1 MNKENGYSPSCF
13 LAMCCPKQSTSD
25 KNHSLDNFFSVAK
38 VEPDISIATRSFIV
52 HLISSSSTQISVD
65 RENDVMLLLHGEIYS
80 TKDNRAESL
89 LKQFIKRGINFSRDI
104 NGSFVVLLIDK
115 RNDTVAVVTDRINT
129 RKVFCSRYKEGI
141 WLSTSLYLHPT
152 ADVDLDPIGIAC
164 YLANGVVHNNRTL
177 FDGIST
183 LERASVHVLTQDG
196 FQGTRY
202 WSYEFTNSDPDINEK
217 ELRAEL
223 SELLVESVKIRLNG
237 NPKVFLS
244 LSAGYDSAGILGIL
258 GSKLKVKNV
267 NCFSYAHGEPK
278 FNSDEYI
285 AEKMASHLGY
295 DFKVVQ
301 SYKGNIIDV
310 LDHNARLGNGLAN
323 FCDEVDAWIEMASV
337 FSATAPSVLF
347 VGTHCFGWVDRE
359 LNDLVDVLNSIV
371 IYDFN
376 RLSWL
381 QGMLPQQVYNILCDG
396 LNEEMTQI
404 LKRCPAAKDHHDSK
418 DYLYLDQRVSNLLL
432 YWREYYAG
440 QYITV
445 LNPFLDN
452 SILDF
457 MKKVPTHLRRGK
469 RLYKETIVEMFPEL
483 FQFERA
489 ATASYVPDW
498 EEEFSSQRSAIE
510 AIISSQDSKL
520 DRIIPPEVILRL
532 LRGSRTGGDNRFSP
546 KTLSRKLARRLL
558 KGTAIAKRIL
568 SRFPKTSK
576 KQIDRT
582 TILKRILVMRLF
594 LNKTNET

>member
-89 LKQFIKRGINFSRDI
+89 LKQFIKRGIDFSRDI

-152 ADVDLDPIGIAC
+152 TDVDLDPIGIAC

-177 FDGIST
+177 FDGVRT

-196 FQGTRY
+196 FQATRY
-202 WSYEFTNSDPDINEK
+202 WSYEFTNPHSSINEK

-258 GSKLKVKNV
+258 GSILNV
-267 NCFSYAHGEPK
+267 PDVDCFSYALGEPK
-278 FNSDEYI
+278 SNSDEYI
-285 AEKMASHLGY
+285 SMKMAEHLGY
-295 DFKVVQ
+295 NHKIVE
-301 SYKGNIIDV
+301 SYKGNSLDV
-310 LDHNARLGNGLAN
+310 LYHNARLGHGLAN
-323 FCDEVDAWIEMASV
+323 FCDEVDAWIEMAND
-337 FSATAPSVLF
+337 FSAIASSVLF
-347 VGTHCFGWVDRE
+347 VADVCFG
-359 LNDLVDVLNSIV
+359 LVERVLIF
-371 IYDFN
+371 DFAG
-376 RLSWL
+376 LYWL
-381 QGMLPQQVYNILCDG
+381 RDMIDKETYETLHSGLDEEIIRIIEQCPPTDDHCDS
-396 LNEEMTQI
+396 E
-404 LKRCPAAKDHHDSK
+404 DF
-418 DYLYLDQRVSNLLL
+418 LYLDQELCNFYLP
-432 YWREYYAG
+432 WREFFAG
-440 QYITV
+440 KFVTV
-445 LNPFLDN
+445 RNPFLDN

-489 ATASYVPDW
+489 ATANYVPDW
-498 EEEFSSQRSAIE
+498 EEEFSSQRSTIE
-510 AIISSQDSKL
+510 ALISSQDSKL

-532 LRGSRTGGDNRFSP
+532 LGGSRTGGDNRFSP

-594 LNKTNET
+594 LSKTNET